1 MMRLILSALLL
12 SMAVPALAEE
22 SKPMKSNLL
31 EASNDQKAA
40 ELVVRKYM
48 EFLHSADTESIIK
61 LYDEDA
67 VFLPADAPTV
77 VGKTKIRESYIA
89 NFKIINIPDGESI
102 VEEATIH
109 GDLAIVR
116 LATKSTVVILSTK
129 EKISTNAREFF
140 VLKKVGGTFKISRYM
155 FNKS

>member
-1 MMRLILSALLL
+1 MMRLILSVLLL
-12 SMAVPALAEE
+12 STAVPALAEE
-22 SKPMKSNLL
+22 SKLMKSNFL
-31 EASNDQKAA
+31 EVSNDQKAA

-48 EFLHSADTESIIK
+48 EFLHSADTNSIIK

-77 VGKTKIRESYIA
+77 VGKAKIRESYIA
-89 NFKIINIPDGESI
+89 NFKIINIPEGEST
-102 VEEATIH
+102 VEEASIH

-116 LATKSTVVILSTK
+116 LATKSTVVILSTQ
-129 EKISTNAREFF
+129 EKISTNARELF
-140 VLKKVGGTFKISRYM
+140 VLKKVGGTFKISRYI

>member
-1 MMRLILSALLL
+1 MMRLVLSVLLL
-12 SMAVPALAEE
+12 STAVPALAEE

-40 ELVVRKYM
+40 ELVVKKYM

-61 LYDEDA
+61 LYVEDA

-89 NFKIINIPDGESI
+89 NFKIMNIPEGESI

>member
-1 MMRLILSALLL
+1 MTNNSLQ
-12 SMAVPALAEE
+12 E
-22 SKPMKSNLL
+22 SS
-31 EASNDQKAA
+31 DRKAA

-48 EFLHSADTESIIK
+48 ESLHAADTESIVE

-67 VFLPADAPTV
+67 VFLPADAATV
-77 VGKTKIRESYIA
+77 VGKANIRETYSA
-89 NFKIINIPDGESI
+89 NFKIMNIPEGESS
-102 VEEATIH
+102 VEEVAIH

-129 EKISTNAREFF
+129 EKIPTNARELF
-140 VLKKVGGTFKISRYM
+140 VLKKVGGAFRISRYM

>member
-12 SMAVPALAEE
+12 STAVPTLAEE

-89 NFKIINIPDGESI
+89 NFKIMNIPEGESI

>member
-12 SMAVPALAEE
+12 ATAVPALTEE
-22 SKPMKSNLL
+22 SKPMRSNLS
-31 EASNDQKAA
+31 EESNDQKAA
-40 ELVVRKYM
+40 ELVVKKYM
-48 EFLHSADTESIIK
+48 ESLHSADTESIMQ

-77 VGKTKIRESYIA
+77 VGKAKIRESYIT
-89 NFKIINIPDGESI
+89 NFKIMNIPEGEST

-129 EKISTNAREFF
+129 ERIATNARELF
-140 VLKKVGGTFKISRYM
+140 VLKKVGGAFKISRYM

>member
-1 MMRLILSALLL
+1 MRLILSVLLL
-12 SMAVPALAEE
+12 STAVPALTEE
-22 SKPMKSNLL
+22 SKPMKTNLSD
-31 EASNDQKAA
+31 ESKDQQGA
-40 ELVVRKYM
+40 ELVVKKYM
-48 EFLHSADTESIIK
+48 EFLRSADAESIIN

-77 VGKTKIRESYIA
+77 VGKAKIRESYIT
-89 NFKIINIPDGESI
+89 NFQIMNIPESEST

-129 EKISTNAREFF
+129 EKIPTNARELF
-140 VLKKVGGTFKISRYM
+140 VLKRVGGAFKISRYM